1 MAQEKV
7 RIASGHNQAGSL
19 ADFLVEP
26 LVAQIVPGRIQIG
39 LDGAPG
45 EDGWRSADLQWR
57 PAVPNRVKVDALSKC
72 GLTSGTTVRS
82 GNVTVRLPSNAD
94 RTVYANY
101 NALAVYAEDDQTENG
116 KTTGFHIQLLNL
128 TAI

>member
-7 RIASGHNQAGSL
+7 RIAAGHNNAGSI

-26 LVAQIVPGRIQIG
+26 WVVQIEPGPIVMGLSGVPS
-39 LDGAPG
+39 
-45 EDGWRSADLQWR
+45 ENGWRVSNLVWA
-57 PAVPNRVKVDALSKC
+57 PAIPNRVKVDALSKC
-72 GLTSGTTVRS
+72 GLTSGATIRS
-82 GNVTVRLPSNAD
+82 ANVTVRLPSNTD

-101 NALAVYAEDDQTENG
+101 NALAVYAEDDRTENG